1 MRPALCVPSRTTMLA
16 FSLIAAYITGVFGYP
31 VCKSDTGTTVDT
43 WFQVKGPKGTDS
55 LYYDGTTGGFIKPTH
70 NLNDTK
76 SGALASTLG
85 QIWSEKS
92 TDYIVFNDEPAGSS
106 GAYNFTVGHTKGVWA
121 WNVAQGVGIILQHSV
136 PLFPLGPSSTTTYRG
151 LGGNAWMYGQHLA
164 CFSFSIADMATLA
177 EQAILTV
184 PDIYDS
190 RISAVCPDALK
201 ALANGAVSVDPV
213 CTNTSVQT
221 TGGLDVVY
229 YAKSS
234 QWNNELYA
242 ACIGPSTGLTLYVES
257 WIRGSAEGP
266 SCGAVEV
273 LDIQNLSYPFG
284 LAFTEYNDHSK
295 WAVGDGYVCASDIN
309 RMTTQFARGGSAF
322 CFKDETLATALR
334 EAITGAD
341 AC

>member
-1 MRPALCVPSRTTMLA
+1 MLA
-16 FSLIAAYITGVFGYP
+16 ISLIAAAITSVFGYP
-31 VCKSDTGTTVDT
+31 VCKSDTGAAVDM
-43 WFQVKGPKGTDS
+43 WFQVKAPRGTES
-55 LYYDGTTGGFIKPTH
+55 LYYDGTTDGFIKPVH

-76 SGALASTLG
+76 TGALAATLN
-85 QIWSEKS
+85 QLWSEGS

-106 GAYNFTVGHTKGVWA
+106 GSYNFTVGHTKGVWA
-121 WNVAQGVGIILQHSV
+121 WNVAEGVGIILQHSV
-136 PLFPLGPSSTTTYRG
+136 PLFPLGPSATTTYRG

-164 CFSFSIADMATLA
+164 CFSFSVADMALLA

-190 RISAVCPDALK
+190 RISTGSPDALK
-201 ALANGAVSVDPV
+201 ALAAGAVSVEPV
-213 CTNTSVQT
+213 CSNTSVQT
-221 TGGLDVVY
+221 KGGLEVVY

-242 ACIGPSTGLTLYVES
+242 ACIAPSTGLSLYVES

-266 SCGAVEV
+266 ACGPVEV

-284 LAFTEYNDHSK
+284 IAFTEYNDHSK
-295 WAVGDGYVCASDIN
+295 WAIGGDFVCASDIN
-309 RMTTQFARGGSAF
+309 RMTTQFTRGGSAF
-322 CFKDETLATALR
+322 CFKDETLAAALR
-334 EAITGAD
+334 DAITGAD